1 MLRASLCTESAML
14 LKRYYLNQKDHE
26 ALRDLLERYDI
37 IEASEEIRTYV
48 AQEMPE
54 LLDKLPPVPSR
65 TVH

>member
-1 MLRASLCTESAML
+1 ML

-65 TVH
+65 TIH